1 MMYSPS
7 VPMSQFWIYTLADQK
22 RVLVLDNTNP
32 GRYDP
37 IIGFGVVVAKLDPV
51 YWSKA

>member
-1 MMYSPS
+1 MMN
-7 VPMSQFWIYTLADQK
+7 QFWIYTLCDGR
-22 RVLVLDNTNP
+22 RVLVLAGGDT

-37 IIGFGVVVAKLDPV
+37 FIGFGVVVAKLDPV